1 MKTKGMVFVVLAL
14 LFSFIGPAFAQKC
27 DYDPME
33 RNLIFVEGEAEI
45 AVPVDGFSLTFGF
58 DIEKATFSDASR
70 ESNKIA
76 DKISANLKEMGL
88 SKIEIIKG
96 WDIVRQGKIAIGA
109 KGRRLSNRLVVRVNE
124 YPAGKLHDLIAEIID
139 RASAADSSIVLE
151 RVSVFVSDEKENKNK
166 EEVLT
171 KALKALQSNAKSA
184 AEALSRILSY
194 PKRIYLSSGEEIY
207 KSEEPRSWDYTDRR
221 QEYFARKSFV
231 SIQKSF
237 KVQSEVVDGIKLTA
251 KVCGIYQLE

>member
-1 MKTKGMVFVVLAL
+1 MKMKGVFFVVLAL
-14 LFSFIGPAFAQKC
+14 ILSLIGPAFAQKC

-33 RNLIFVEGEAEI
+33 RNLIFAEGEVEI

-58 DIEKATFSDASR
+58 DIEKATFGDASR

-76 DKISANLKEMGL
+76 DKVSANIKEMGL

-109 KGRRLSNRLVVRVNE
+109 KGRRVSNRLVVRVNE

-139 RASAADSSIVLE
+139 RAVAADSSIVLE
-151 RVSVFVSDEKENKNK
+151 GVSVFVSDEKENKNK

-184 AEALSRILSY
+184 AAALGRNLSH

-207 KSEEPRSWDYTDRR
+207 KSEEPRTRNFYASDAFY
-221 QEYFARKSFV
+221 AKKSFV

-237 KVQSEVVDGIKLTA
+237 KVQSEIVDSIKLTA
-251 KVCGIYQLE
+251 KVYGIYQLE